1 MGYPFVKID
10 WWYLIMDVH
19 YNIGGPIADDLQ
31 FHRDH
36 VTDRPSQPL
45 IDSLQYCH
53 WGKDDAC

>member
-1 MGYPFVKID
+1 
-10 WWYLIMDVH
+10 MDVH